1 VKHRRPT
8 AKQAASDGGV
18 VAPDR
23 SWKSEIAGTTPGDPL
38 LARAE
43 LPARPMSAAADK
55 ASAATTVAA
64 TGSRKRDT

>member
-1 VKHRRPT
+1 
-8 AKQAASDGGV
+8 

-55 ASAATTVAA
+55 TSAATTVAA
-64 TGSRKRDT
+64 AGSRKRDT